1 MGDALGRLTIHHLR
15 VFLAVAHHRSFTKA
29 AGELGLTQAAVSAQI
44 RDMAR
49 ILGAPLFE
57 VLGRKVALTHAGE
70 DLEPRAAAAVGL
82 FAEIG
87 EHFTALRG
95 AGAGRIRIGASSSVG
110 TYVLPDLLATFEKSY
125 PGVEITL
132 EILNSALIEDRV
144 VANDFDLGFVG
155 HPPASADLEG
165 EQFLEDEIFFA
176 AAPDHPLARRAKVH
190 PAQIVGERL
199 IVREPGS
206 GTRRTMEEHLQG
218 LGLVFPRVLQ
228 LGAVEAVKQAVM
240 SGLGISY
247 FSALTVRRE
256 LREKRLV
263 RLPIRSLMIPRC
275 FLFVHR
281 RDKRLTPALSAFLDF
296 LRDQPCHRE

>member
-1 MGDALGRLTIHHLR
+1 MR
-15 VFLAVAHHRSFTKA
+15 
-29 AGELGLTQAAVSAQI
+29 
-44 RDMAR
+44 AR
-49 ILGAPLFE
+49 IWNRAPPPSPSCS
-57 VLGRKVALTHAGE
+57 
-70 DLEPRAAAAVGL
+70 PRSVQ
-82 FAEIG
+82 
-87 EHFTALRG
+87 HFNSLRG
-95 AGAGRIRIGASSSVG
+95 AGAGRIRLGASSSVG
-110 TYVLPDLLATFEKSY
+110 TYIIPDLLATFERIH

-155 HPPASADLEG
+155 HPPASEELEG

-176 AAPDHPLARRAKVH
+176 VAPDHALAHRTKVH
-190 PAQIVGERL
+190 PAQVIGERL

-206 GTRRTMEEHLQG
+206 GTRRSMEEHLQR

-256 LREKRLV
+256 LRERRLV

-275 FLFVHR
+275 FLFIHR
-281 RDKRLTPALSAFLDF
+281 RDKRLTPALVAFLDY
-296 LRDQPCHRE
+296 LRDQPCRRE

>member
-1 MGDALGRLTIHHLR
+1 MGDPFSRLTIHHLR
-15 VFLAVAHHRSFTKA
+15 VFLSVAHQRSFTRA
-29 AGELGLTQAAVSAQI
+29 ADELGLTQAAVSSQI

-49 ILGAPLFE
+49 ILGAPLFDI
-57 VLGRKVALTHAGE
+57 LGRKVELTHAGE
-70 DLEPRAAAAVGL
+70 DLEPRAAAAVKI

-87 EHFTALRG
+87 EHFTSLRG
-95 AGAGRIRIGASSSVG
+95 AGAGRMRLGASSSVG
-110 TYVLPDLLATFEKSY
+110 TYVLPDLLATFEKMF
-125 PGVEITL
+125 PGVEISL

-144 VANDFDLGFVG
+144 LANDFDLGFVG
-155 HPPASADLEG
+155 HPPASHDLEG

-176 AAPDHPLARRAKVH
+176 VGPDHALAHRAKVL

-206 GTRRTMEEHLQG
+206 GTRRSMEEHLQR
-218 LGLVFPRVLQ
+218 LGFVFPRVFQ

-263 RLPIRSLMIPRC
+263 RLPTRSLMLPRC
-275 FLFVHR
+275 FLFIHR
-281 RDKRLTPALSAFLDF
+281 RDKRLTPALAAFLDY

>member
-1 MGDALGRLTIHHLR
+1 MADAFGRLTVHHLR
-15 VFLAVAHHRSFTKA
+15 VFLSVARHRSFTRA
-29 AGELGLTQAAVSAQI
+29 ADELGLTQAAVSSQV
-44 RDMAR
+44 RDLAR
-49 ILGAPLFE
+49 ILGAPLFD
-57 VLGRKVALTHAGE
+57 VLGRKVELTHAGE
-70 DLEPRAAAAVGL
+70 DLEPRAAAVVQL

-95 AGAGRIRIGASSSVG
+95 AGSGRIRLGASSSVG
-110 TYVLPDLLATFEKSY
+110 TYVLPGLLATFEKTF

-176 AAPDHPLARRAKVH
+176 VAPGHVLAHRARVE
-190 PAQIVGERL
+190 PSRLVGERL

-206 GTRRTMEEHLQG
+206 GTRRSMDEHLQR

-228 LGAVEAVKQAVM
+228 LGAAEAVKQAVM

-247 FSALTVRRE
+247 FSALTVQRE

-263 RLPIRSLMIPRC
+263 RLPIRSLMLPRC

-281 RDKRLTPALSAFLDF
+281 RDKRLTPALGAFIDY

>member
-1 MGDALGRLTIHHLR
+1 MGDPFSRLTIHHLR
-15 VFLAVAHHRSFTKA
+15 VFLSVAHHRSFTRA
-29 AGELGLTQAAVSAQI
+29 ADELGLTQAAVSSQI

-49 ILGAPLFE
+49 ILGAPLFDL
-57 VLGRKVALTHAGE
+57 LGRKVELTHAGE
-70 DLEPRAAAAVGL
+70 DLEPRAAAAVKI

-87 EHFTALRG
+87 EHFTSLRG
-95 AGAGRIRIGASSSVG
+95 AGAGRMRLGASSSVG
-110 TYVLPDLLATFEKSY
+110 TYVLPDLLATFEKMF

-155 HPPASADLEG
+155 HPPASEDLEG

-176 AAPDHPLARRAKVH
+176 VGADHPLAHRTKVH
-190 PAQIVGERL
+190 TAQIVGERL

-206 GTRRTMEEHLQG
+206 GTRRSMEEHLRR
-218 LGLVFPRVLQ
+218 LGLAFPRVLQ

-263 RLPIRSLMIPRC
+263 RLPVRSLMLPRC
-275 FLFVHR
+275 FLFIHR
-281 RDKRLTPALSAFLDF
+281 RDKRLTPALSAFLDY

>member
-1 MGDALGRLTIHHLR
+1 MADNFTRLTVHHLR
-15 VFLAVAHHRSFTKA
+15 VFLAVAHHRSFTRA
-29 AGELGLTQAAVSAQI
+29 ADELGLTQSAVSSQI

-49 ILGAPLFE
+49 ILGAPLFD

-70 DLEPRAAAAVGL
+70 DLEPRAAAVAKL

-87 EHFTALRG
+87 EHFTSLRG
-95 AGAGRIRIGASSSVG
+95 AGAGRIRLGASSSVG
-110 TYVLPDLLATFEKSY
+110 TYVIPDLLATFERIY
-125 PGVEITL
+125 PGVEVTL

-155 HPPASADLEG
+155 HPPASEDLEG

-176 AAPDHPLARRAKVH
+176 VAPDHPLAHRAKVH

-199 IVREPGS
+199 ILREPGS
-206 GTRRTMEEHLQG
+206 GTRRTMEEHLER
-218 LGLVFPRVLQ
+218 LGLAFPRVFQ

-256 LREKRLV
+256 LKEKRLV
-263 RLPIRSLMIPRC
+263 RLPVRSLMLPRC
-275 FLFVHR
+275 FLFIHR
-281 RDKRLTPALSAFLDF
+281 RDKRLTPALGAFLEY

>member
-1 MGDALGRLTIHHLR
+1 MGDPFSRLTIHHLR
-15 VFLAVAHHRSFTKA
+15 VFLSVARHRSFTRA
-29 AGELGLTQAAVSAQI
+29 ADELGLTQAAVSSQI
-44 RDMAR
+44 RDTAR
-49 ILGAPLFE
+49 ILGAPLFDI
-57 VLGRKVALTHAGE
+57 LGRKVELTHAGE
-70 DLEPRAAAAVGL
+70 DLAPRATAAVKI

-87 EHFTALRG
+87 EHFTSLRG
-95 AGAGRIRIGASSSVG
+95 AGAGRMRLGASSSVG
-110 TYVLPDLLATFEKSY
+110 TYVLPDLLATFEKKF

-155 HPPASADLEG
+155 HPPASEDLEG

-176 AAPDHPLARRAKVH
+176 VAPDHPLAHRAKVH

-199 IVREPGS
+199 ILREPGS
-206 GTRRTMEEHLQG
+206 GTRRSMEEHLQR
-218 LGLVFPRVLQ
+218 LGLVFPKVFQ
-228 LGAVEAVKQAVM
+228 LGAGEAVKQAVM

-263 RLPIRSLMIPRC
+263 RLPIRSLMLPRC
-275 FLFVHR
+275 FLFVYR
-281 RDKRLTPALSAFLDF
+281 RDKRLTPALAAFLDY

>member
-1 MGDALGRLTIHHLR
+1 MGDDLGRLTIHHLR
-15 VFLAVAHHRSFTKA
+15 VFLAVARHRSFTRA
-29 AGELGLTQAAVSAQI
+29 ADELGLTQAAVSTQV

-49 ILGAPLFE
+49 ILGTPLFE
-57 VLGRKVALTHAGE
+57 VLGRKVVLTHAGE
-70 DLEPRAAAAVGL
+70 DLEPRAAAAVRL

-95 AGAGRIRIGASSSVG
+95 AGAGRIRLGASSSVG
-110 TYVLPDLLATFEKSY
+110 TYVLPDLLATFEKSF

-132 EILNSALIEDRV
+132 EILNSALIEERV

-155 HPPASADLEG
+155 HAPAAPELEG

-176 AAPDHPLARRAKVH
+176 VPPDHPLARRAKVH

-199 IVREPGS
+199 ILREPGS
-206 GTRRTMEEHLQG
+206 GTRRTMEEHLRS

-263 RLPIRSLMIPRC
+263 RLPIRILMLPRC

-281 RDKRLTPALSAFLDF
+281 RDKRLTPALGAFLEY